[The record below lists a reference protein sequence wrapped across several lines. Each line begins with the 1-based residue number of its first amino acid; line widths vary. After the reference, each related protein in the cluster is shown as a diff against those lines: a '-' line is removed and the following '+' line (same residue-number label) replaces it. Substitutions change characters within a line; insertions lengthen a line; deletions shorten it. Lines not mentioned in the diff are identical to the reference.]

1 MENEKIH
8 QLLKELHIE
17 LENAEN
23 IDEDSQQL
31 LKNISRDVQKLITK
45 EKTDLKKKN
54 DIFESLQAAVE
65 KFEGAHPSLTSTI
78 NKIAD
83 ALSNMGI

>member
-1 MENEKIH
+1 METEKMH
-8 QLLKELHIE
+8 QLLKELHVE

-31 LKNISRDVQKLITK
+31 LKNISRDIQKLITNK
-45 EKTDLKKKN
+45 KPDLKKKN
-54 DIFESLQAAVE
+54 DIFESLEEAVE
-65 KFEGAHPSLTSTI
+65 QFEGTHPSLTAAI
-78 NKIAD
+78 NKIAE